1 MKTDE
6 FNAIFAALADPTRRA
21 IVSRLAQ
28 GEATVGELAEPF
40 EMTLPGI
47 SKHLRVLKAAG
58 LVTQTRDAQRRPC
71 QLNFRPLREVA
82 EWAETFRANWED
94 SYSRLDDYMRE
105 VQEARVTTAKKD
117 EKTTGAG
124 PDA

>member
-1 MKTDE
+1 MKSDE
-6 FNAIFAALADPTRRA
+6 ISAVFAALADPTRRA
-21 IVSRLAQ
+21 IVTRLAE
-28 GEATVGELAEPF
+28 GDATVSELAEPF

-71 QLNFRPLREVA
+71 RLNPLPLHDIA
-82 EWAETFRANWED
+82 EWAETFRSNWEA

-105 VQEARVTTAKKD
+105 VQEARVRTV
-117 EKTTGAG
+117 EKTDKAAGAG
-124 PDA
+124 SDA

>member
-1 MKTDE
+1 MKSDE
-6 FNAIFAALADPTRRA
+6 FSAIFAALADPTRRA
-21 IVSRLAQ
+21 IVTRLAE

-40 EMTLPGI
+40 AMTLPGI

-71 QLNFRPLREVA
+71 RLNSVPLREIA
-82 EWAETFRANWED
+82 EWAETFRSNWET

-105 VQEARVTTAKKD
+105 VEQARATAVEKGGTAAEA
-117 EKTTGAG
+117 GS
-124 PDA
+124 DA

>member
-6 FNAIFAALADPTRRA
+6 FSAIFAALADPTRRA

-28 GEATVGELAEPF
+28 GEATVSELAEPF

-71 QLNFRPLREVA
+71 HLNSRPLREIA
-82 EWAETFRANWED
+82 EWAETFRANWEAG
-94 SYSRLDDYMRE
+94 YSRLDDYMRE
-105 VQEARVTTAKKD
+105 VQQGRVTTAKKPG
-117 EKTTGAG
+117 KTTKESS
-124 PDA
+124 DA